1 MLPVLH
7 KGNVMKTLEQY
18 RDEYKQKKM
27 LAMPI
32 AGCFMWALLGILGMF
47 IDSEYMGLVI
57 FIGTGMIF
65 YIALGVAK
73 LTNETLLVKKAERNP
88 FDNLFLS
95 TVIMSLMGYGLVI
108 PMAKLDHTTVPLSV
122 GIISGLMWLP
132 LSWTL
137 QHPLGVIH
145 TVTRTVSLV
154 TLWYLFPEDRFVA
167 LPFAIVII
175 YLFSIYQLYT
185 RWQNQIKQTHS
196 MALNVGQNG

>member
-1 MLPVLH
+1 
-7 KGNVMKTLEQY
+7 MKTLEQY

-32 AGCFMWALLGILGMF
+32 AGCAVWLIIGMLGMF
-47 IDSEYMGLVI
+47 VETQYLGLI
-57 FIGTGMIF
+57 TFIGTGMIF

-73 LTNETLLVKKAERNP
+73 LTNETLLLKNAERNP

-95 TVIMSLMGYGLVI
+95 TVIMSLMGYGLII
-108 PMAKLDHTTVPLSV
+108 PMAQLDHTTIPLSV

-154 TLWYLFPEDRFVA
+154 ILWYLFPEDRFVV
-167 LPFAIVII
+167 LPFDIVII

-185 RWQNQIKQTHS
+185 RWRNQIKQTHS

>member
-1 MLPVLH
+1 
-7 KGNVMKTLEQY
+7 MKTLEQY

-32 AGCFMWALLGILGMF
+32 AGCAVWFIIGILGMLV
-47 IDSEYMGLVI
+47 ETQYLGLI
-57 FIGTGMIF
+57 TFIGSGMIF
-65 YIALGVAK
+65 YIGIGVSQI
-73 LTNETLLVKKAERNP
+73 TNEKLLVKKSERNP

-95 TVIMSLMGYGLVI
+95 TVIMALMGYGLVI
-108 PMAKLDHTTVPLSV
+108 PMAQLDHTTIPLSV

-137 QHPLGVIH
+137 QHPVGVIH

-154 TLWYLFPEDRFVA
+154 ILWYLFPDDRFVV
-167 LPFAIVII
+167 LPFAIVFI

-185 RWQNQIKQTHS
+185 RWQTQQQSGASTI
-196 MALNVGQNG
+196 NVGQNG

>member
-1 MLPVLH
+1 MLPLLH

-32 AGCFMWALLGILGMF
+32 SGCAVWFIIGMLGMF
-47 IDSEYMGLVI
+47 VETQYLGLI
-57 FIGTGMIF
+57 TFIGTGMIF

-73 LTNETLLVKKAERNP
+73 ITNETLLVKKAERNP

-108 PMAKLDHTTVPLSV
+108 PMTQLDHTTIPLSV

-154 TLWYLFPEDRFVA
+154 ILWYLFPEDRFVV

-185 RWQNQIKQTHS
+185 RWRNQIKQTHS